1 MPMSEAIFSRSF
13 SSTRSRKSRTS
24 KAPSPSS
31 TANSSAKYR
40 DLVHSPAQST
50 SPEKRFGSRS
60 FANTKMTPEETT
72 PVPSSVFLAMARKR
86 AENRSQAS
94 PISSSQLTL
103 RLKTLPHQLRARMGE
118 PSEINSE

>member
-13 SSTRSRKSRTS
+13 SSTQSRKSRTS

-31 TANSSAKYR
+31 TTNSSGKYL
-40 DLVHSPAQST
+40 DLVSSTAQST

-60 FANTKMTPEETT
+60 FARAKITPEETT

-94 PISSSQLTL
+94 PVSSSQLTL